1 MNGAEVVSGGFRLG
15 IVSVA
20 KAIAVALLT
29 VAAAPLYDLSVVTRP
44 R

>member
-1 MNGAEVVSGGFRLG
+1 MNGAEVVSGGFQLG

-29 VAAAPLYDLSVVTRP
+29 VAAPLYDLSVITRP